1 MTTTDPMAGS
11 RGLRR
16 GRRGLQAAARG
27 FTLIELMI
35 VVAII
40 GILAAIAIP
49 QYHVYT
55 GKAQLAEALELAG
68 ERKTAIVEQY
78 SIVSS
83 FASIDGGTKGVPPD
97 IPGAAG
103 RFVDSLVVSGGTI
116 VATMRSTNVSP
127 CVVGATVTLAPMIP
141 SGTDLNISWVCTTS
155 ASCKPQTC
163 A

>member
-1 MTTTDPMAGS
+1 MTTTGSITGS
-11 RGLRR
+11 RARLPGQRWLR
-16 GRRGLQAAARG
+16 AAACG

-35 VVAII
+35 VIAII

-55 GKAQLAEALELAG
+55 GKAQLAEAFELVG

-83 FASIDGGTKGVPPD
+83 FASIDGGTRGVPPD
-97 IPGAAG
+97 IPSAAG

-116 VATMRSTNVSP
+116 VATMRTTNVSP

-141 SGTDLNISWVCTTS
+141 TATDLNISWVCTTT